1 MRIGHASLV
10 AGGLCAAVA
19 APAQAAPSARFDIP
33 AGWPLERA
41 LTAFSAQSD
50 RDILFSPALVEGLK
64 SRKVSGR
71 LGSDAALDQLLRG
84 TGLTWRSFQGR
95 VLIERVAV
103 AQAPVQ
109 PPAPPEPPSDLDG
122 LVITALR
129 RPTVDQLTPMSV
141 RAIPQSELDRSGV
154 ATFERATS
162 TTPGLVATATGVG
175 RNRLT
180 LRGVYGSG
188 EATTAL
194 YYDDVPVTGASGTT
208 ADPGSSFP
216 ELVLVDVNRLE
227 LLRGPQGTLHGASA
241 MGGALKVMFNRP
253 DLNAASGSLDLEG
266 STSAGHGGQAGTLVV
281 NRPLVDGVV
290 GMRVTAYHRTEPA
303 FIDNSRLGLSAV
315 NDSRTNGVR
324 VGIGAKPTDDLTLNF
339 MLTRQTEE
347 LDDSSAWTP
356 TGGSYVSTNYGRLPF
371 EGKVTFA
378 VASADWRV
386 RGVRLAAMAAAY
398 KWNSHRRS
406 EYSGVLL
413 AERTS
418 EAGCSRY
425 FSLGSAVSCSVEQMS
440 RWTAYVDSR
449 SPGLLTQPVDMESQ
463 VVELRATS
471 DGRGF
476 IGWTFGL
483 FGETRED
490 SIDSQVVVLDAA
502 TGVPLEF
509 AGFTGRRAVDS
520 RFQQRAAYGE
530 IIVGADRDT
539 SLTVGARRFDYKR
552 TTIGRTLVV
561 NVISNT
567 AEGNFNKS
575 ASETG
580 WSLKFVGSHRLNTR
594 VLLYAQASQG
604 FRPGGINT
612 VPSLSQELAAYRAD
626 SLWNYEMGVKGNW
639 LDGRLTANGAVYRID
654 WRDMQYTAASPNGAF
669 SFLANIGRARINGAE
684 ADVTFDPR
692 GPWRTGLNL
701 AYADGVLTEDQE
713 SAIAAGLGSAGDR
726 LPVVPRFAAGAWV
739 EYARPLSSRL
749 DLLLRADATHT
760 GRSHSAFASSSADDT
775 RLGGVMLV
783 NLRAGVRTHAWNLG
797 AYVENVLDDD
807 SPSFASTGRQPQVYG
822 PRPRRV
828 GVAVGYAF

>member
-10 AGGLCAAVA
+10 MGGLCAAVA
-19 APAQAAPSARFDIP
+19 APAQAASESRFDIP

-50 RDILFSPALVEGLK
+50 RDILFSPALVAGLK
-64 SRKVSGR
+64 SRRISGR
-71 LGSDAALDQLLRG
+71 LGSDAALDRLLKG
-84 TGLTWRSFQGR
+84 TGLTWRSFRGR
-95 VLIERVAV
+95 VLIERVEA
-103 AQAPVQ
+103 AAAPVQ
-109 PPAPPEPPSDLDG
+109 PPAPPETPADLDG

-141 RAIPQSELDRSGV
+141 RAISESELTRAGV

-216 ELVLVDVNRLE
+216 ELVLADVNRIE

-253 DLNAASGSLDLEG
+253 DLNTTSGSLDLEG
-266 STSAGHGGQAGTLVV
+266 STSAGHMGQAATAVL
-281 NRPLVDGVV
+281 NQPLVRGVV
-290 GMRVTAYHRTEPA
+290 GMRITAYHRTEPA

-324 VGIGAKPTDDLTLNF
+324 VGVGAQPIEGLSLNF
-339 MLTRQTEE
+339 MLTRQTQE
-347 LDDSSAWTP
+347 LDDTSAWTP
-356 TGGSYVSTNYGRLPF
+356 MGGSYVTTNYGRLPF
-371 EGKVTFA
+371 EGRVTFA
-378 VASADWRV
+378 VGSADWRV
-386 RGVRLAAMAAAY
+386 RGVRLSAMAAAY
-398 KWNSHRRS
+398 RWNSHRRS

-418 EAGCSRY
+418 ETGCRRY
-425 FSLGSAVSCSVEQMS
+425 FYLSASASCSFDQMS
-440 RWTAYVDSR
+440 QWTAYVDSR
-449 SPGLLTQPVDMESQ
+449 APGLLTQPVKMNSE
-463 VVELRATS
+463 VVELRASS
-471 DGRGF
+471 DRDGF

-483 FGETRED
+483 FGESRED
-490 SIDSQVVVLDAA
+490 SIDSQVVVLDPA
-502 TGVPLEF
+502 TGLPIEA
-509 AGFTGRRAVDS
+509 AGFTGRRLVDS

-530 IIVGADRDT
+530 IIIGADRDS

-552 TTIGRTLVV
+552 TTIGRTLIV

-567 AEGNFNKS
+567 SEGNFDKS
-575 ASETG
+575 ASEKG
-580 WSLKFVGSHRLNTR
+580 WSLKVVGSHRLSAR
-594 VLLYAQASQG
+594 IMAYAQASQG

-612 VPSLSQELAAYRAD
+612 VPGLPEQLAAYRAD
-626 SLWNYEMGVKGNW
+626 SLWNYELGLKGAW

-669 SFLANIGRARINGAE
+669 SFLANIGQARINGAE

-701 AYADGVLTEDQE
+701 AYSDAVLTEDQE
-713 SAIAAGLGSAGDR
+713 SAVAVGLGSAGDR
-726 LPVVPRFAAGAWV
+726 LPVVPRFAAGAWA
-739 EYARPLSSRL
+739 EYERPLTSRL
-749 DLLLRADATHT
+749 DLLVRADATHT
-760 GRSHSAFASSSADDT
+760 GRSHSAFASSAADDT

-783 NLRAGVRTHAWNLG
+783 NLRASVRGEGWNVG
-797 AYVENVLDDD
+797 AYVENLLDDD
-807 SPSFASTGRQPQVYG
+807 APSFASTGRQPQVYG
-822 PRPRRV
+822 PRPRRL
-828 GVAVGYAF
+828 GVTVGYDF

>member
-10 AGGLCAAVA
+10 MGGLCAALA
-19 APAQAAPSARFDIP
+19 APAQAASETRFDIP

-50 RDILFSPALVEGLK
+50 RDILFSPALVAGLK
-64 SRKVSGR
+64 SRRISGR
-71 LGSDAALDQLLRG
+71 LSSDAALDRLLKG
-84 TGLTWRSFQGR
+84 TGLTWRSFRGR
-95 VLIERVAV
+95 VLIERVEA
-103 AQAPVQ
+103 AAAPVQ
-109 PPAPPEPPSDLDG
+109 PSAPPEAPADLDG

-129 RPTVDQLTPMSV
+129 RPTVEQLTPMSV
-141 RAIPQSELDRSGV
+141 RAISESELTRAGV
-154 ATFERATS
+154 ATFERTTS

-216 ELVLVDVNRLE
+216 ELVLADVNRIE

-253 DLNAASGSLDLEG
+253 DLNTTSGSLDLEG
-266 STSAGHGGQAGTLVV
+266 STSAGHMGQAATAVL
-281 NRPLVDGVV
+281 NQPLVDGVV
-290 GMRVTAYHRTEPA
+290 GMRITAYHRTEPA

-315 NDSRTNGVR
+315 NDSRTDGVR
-324 VGIGAKPTDDLTLNF
+324 VGVGAQPTEDLSLNF
-339 MLTRQTEE
+339 MLTRQTQE
-347 LDDSSAWTP
+347 LDDTSAWTP
-356 TGGSYVSTNYGRLPF
+356 MGGSYVTTNYGRLPF

-378 VASADWRV
+378 VGSADWRV
-386 RGVRLAAMAAAY
+386 RGVRLSAMAAAY
-398 KWNSHRRS
+398 RWNSHRRS

-418 EAGCSRY
+418 EAGCRRY
-425 FSLGSAVSCSVEQMS
+425 FYLSASASCSFDQMS

-449 SPGLLTQPVDMESQ
+449 APGLLTQPVKMDSE
-463 VVELRATS
+463 VVELRASS
-471 DGRGF
+471 DRDGF

-483 FGETRED
+483 FGESRAD

-502 TGVPLEF
+502 TGLPIEA
-509 AGFTGRRAVDS
+509 AGFTGRRLVDS

-530 IIVGADRDT
+530 ITIGADRDS

-552 TTIGRTLVV
+552 TTIGRTLIV

-567 AEGNFNKS
+567 SEGNFDKS
-575 ASETG
+575 ASEKG
-580 WSLKFVGSHRLNTR
+580 WSLKVVGSHRLNAR
-594 VLLYAQASQG
+594 IMAYAQASQG

-612 VPSLSQELAAYRAD
+612 VPGLPEQLAAYRAD
-626 SLWNYEMGVKGNW
+626 SLWNYELGLKGTW

-669 SFLANIGRARINGAE
+669 SFLANIGQARINGAE

-692 GPWRTGLNL
+692 GRWRTGLNL
-701 AYADGVLTEDQE
+701 AYSDAVLTEDQE
-713 SAIAAGLGSAGDR
+713 SAVAVGLGSAGDR
-726 LPVVPRFAAGAWV
+726 LPVVPRFAAGVWA
-739 EYARPLSSRL
+739 EYERSLTSRL
-749 DLLLRADATHT
+749 DLLFRADATHT
-760 GRSHSAFASSSADDT
+760 GRSHSAFASSAADDT

-783 NLRAGVRTHAWNLG
+783 NLRASVRTQGWNVG
-797 AYVENVLDDD
+797 AYVENLLDDD
-807 SPSFASTGRQPQVYG
+807 APSFASTGRQPQVYG
-822 PRPRRV
+822 PRPRRL
-828 GVAVGYAF
+828 GVTVGYDF